1 MKATGP
7 SSNADA
13 LRGQGRRRPGYK
25 VAANLD
31 TVPPTRA
38 GGRNLRPPELEEV
51 GAPLST
57 PCWPVPVLMAPVR

>member
-13 LRGQGRRRPGYK
+13 LKGQGRRRPGYK

-31 TVPPTRA
+31 TVPPTGA
-38 GGRNLRPPELEEV
+38 GGRDSE
-51 GAPLST
+51 T
-57 PCWPVPVLMAPVR
+57 T